1 MEVLMRDH
9 LLDTTEVRELGGQ
22 NERFIVRQY
31 IKERFDNGFQ
41 TDMKPDEIIELERF
55 TVSLVTQM
63 ASWKSLKKQRV
74 KLDGEVYEFV
84 QKRVLEMPSNYQAPA
99 VLSLVGVL
107 ANMVVEAPY
116 KAIFARAGRDFA
128 MASSLSALILALES
142 SYWVKRKL
150 DSGEFSLKN

>member
-9 LLDTTEVRELGGQ
+9 LLDTTGVRELGGQ
-22 NERFIVRQY
+22 NERFIVYQY
-31 IKERFDNGFQ
+31 IKERFDNGFR

-74 KLDGEVYEFV
+74 KLDDQVYGFV
-84 QKRVLEMPSNYQAPA
+84 QKRVLEMSSDYQAPA

-107 ANMVVEAPY
+107 ANMVIEAPY

-142 SYWVKRKL
+142 PYWVKQKL
-150 DSGEFSLKN
+150 DSGEFTLRS